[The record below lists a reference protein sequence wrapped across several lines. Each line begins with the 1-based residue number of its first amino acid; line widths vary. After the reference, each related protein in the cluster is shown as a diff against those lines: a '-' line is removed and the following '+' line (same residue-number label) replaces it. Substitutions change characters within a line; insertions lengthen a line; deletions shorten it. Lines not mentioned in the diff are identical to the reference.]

1 VAGNRR
7 GRLALTAVVIAGAIA
22 LLVSSI
28 AGSAS
33 AAKADS
39 TRAQAQIKIGF
50 INLSGQIPYSV
61 FVLKSFQAAAKQ
73 NHVKL
78 VACDSRLSIEK
89 AITCAQL
96 LKSQHVDGIANF
108 QGNQAAS
115 PRICAAGP
123 KVPVVAVDIPQKP
136 CQKVYFGANNYQT
149 GYMGGVALGTYAKQK
164 WNCNVDAVINFNT
177 PINALVLVREQAE
190 FAGVKSQCP
199 NVKETDVAPASYTTD
214 ATIAPFTDVLT
225 RLPGAHHILVL
236 GVNDDVAIG
245 AIKAA
250 QSAGRLGDLYVVG
263 QGGDP
268 TSWPYLCGKSP
279 FKNWVGEVGYFP
291 QRYGQQVIPI
301 LLNLIKGKKQ
311 PKTIYLKPHV
321 ITSSNIASFYPSA
334 CK

>member
-1 VAGNRR
+1 MLRSRR
-7 GRLALTAVVIAGAIA
+7 RQLALTGVVLVSLIA
-22 LLVSSI
+22 LFSSGV
-28 AGSAS
+28 AGGAS
-33 AAKADS
+33 AAKAN
-39 TRAQAQIKIGF
+39 RAASQAQIKIGF
-50 INLSGQIPYSV
+50 INLSGQIPYSI
-61 FVLKSFQAAAKQ
+61 FVLKSFQAAAKT

-149 GYMGGVALGTYAKQK
+149 GYLGGVALGTYAKQK
-164 WNCNVDAVINFNT
+164 WNCQVDAVINFNT
-177 PINALVLVREQAE
+177 PVNQLVLVREKAE
-190 FAGVKSQCP
+190 FAGVKAKCP
-199 NVKETDVAPASYTTD
+199 NVTETDVAPASYTTD

-250 QSAGRLGDLYVVG
+250 QSSNRLGDLYVVG

-268 TSWPYLCGKSP
+268 TSWPYLCGKNP

-301 LLNLIKGKKQ
+301 LLKLIKGKKQ

-321 ITSSNIASFYPSA
+321 LTPSNITSFYPSA